1 MNGSLETK
9 PEKSGDPTTISP
21 SVRDRLVRLAY
32 RFLWNRDDAEDAVQE
47 ALTVAHQK
55 RSDLRD
61 SSKWWSWVRR
71 IVVQQCHVTG
81 RRSVMLR
88 NHAERLVLENAGLTA
103 EAPDP
108 TSGELKELVRRLID
122 QLPPRQREVVVLR
135 HLEDL
140 PFETI
145 AELLEIS
152 TSTAR
157 VHAAAGRQRLRE
169 LILQR
174 YPEWAVPRSEHRKS
188 NVI

>member
-9 PEKSGDPTTISP
+9 PEQSGDPTTVSP

-55 RSDLRD
+55 RSALRD

-71 IVVQQCHVTG
+71 IVVQQCRVSG
-81 RRSVMLR
+81 RRSVMR
-88 NHAERLVLENAGLTA
+88 RIHAERMALENAGLTV
-103 EAPDP
+103 ESPDP
-108 TSGELKELVRRLID
+108 TSGELKELVRTLID

-135 HLEDL
+135 HLEDM
-140 PFETI
+140 PFDKI

-169 LILQR
+169 LILKR
-174 YPEWAVPRSEHRKS
+174 YPEWEVPRSKHRKS
-188 NVI
+188 NVT